1 MRDWLSRKG
10 SRLLDMMSQRRR
22 LAKYADPGAHRRG
35 APERDAGLPINH
47 TRTPMGPMGGGPFH
61 N

>member
-1 MRDWLSRKG
+1 MKDWLSRKG

-22 LAKYADPGAHRRG
+22 LAKYADPEAHRRG
-35 APERDAGLPINH
+35 APDRDSLLPSNH
-47 TRTPMGPMGGGPFH
+47 TRTVTPPMGPFG

>member
-1 MRDWLSRKG
+1 MKDWLSRKG

-22 LAKYADPGAHRRG
+22 LAKYADPEAHRRV
-35 APERDAGLPINH
+35 APDRDSLLPYNH
-47 TRTPMGPMGGGPFH
+47 TRTAPPAGPFG

>member
-1 MRDWLSRKG
+1 MKDWLYRKG

-22 LAKYADPGAHRRG
+22 MAKYADPEAHRRG
-35 APERDAGLPINH
+35 APNRDALLPQNH
-47 TRTPMGPMGGGPFH
+47 TRTSVPPMGPFG

>member
-1 MRDWLSRKG
+1 
-10 SRLLDMMSQRRR
+10 MMSQRRR